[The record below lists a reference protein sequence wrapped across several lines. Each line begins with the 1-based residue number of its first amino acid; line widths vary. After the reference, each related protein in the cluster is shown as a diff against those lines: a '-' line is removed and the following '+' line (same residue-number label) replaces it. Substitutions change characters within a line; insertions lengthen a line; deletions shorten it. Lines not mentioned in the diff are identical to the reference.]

1 MLAEKLRE
9 HGFEVKLMHVPHI
22 PIKNL
27 KNPSFAF
34 SSTFKALIHRGR
46 YDIVH
51 AFNVPAAFAM
61 RYVKAKRKVLS
72 VHGVYSDQV
81 GILHSNML
89 STVVNTAE
97 PHILQWADK
106 LTTDSKTTQKV
117 YKERFGLE
125 FELLPSAIDT
135 SRFKDISE
143 VEKVENQV
151 AYIGRD
157 SFEKGIDVIRKIEP
171 KINGKVVYCTDLSWK
186 EAMAI
191 LKASTLLVV
200 PSRMDSLPTVI
211 KEAHYLRVPVV
222 ATNVGDIPELITNTV
237 SGILV
242 PPNDED
248 KLVDAINLLLEN
260 KEYAKKLAAGGH
272 EYVINNMTWDVVLQK
287 YIQFY
292 EKLVN

>member
-9 HGFEVKLMHVPHI
+9 HGFDVRLMHVPHI
-22 PIKNL
+22 HIKNL

-34 SSTFKALIHRGR
+34 SSTLKALIDRDS

-61 RYVKAKRKVLS
+61 RYVRAKKKVLS

-81 GILHSNML
+81 GILHSSTL
-89 STVVNTAE
+89 STMVNTAE

-106 LTTDSKTTQKV
+106 LTTDSKTTQRV
-117 YKERFGLE
+117 YKARFGLE

-135 SRFKDISE
+135 SKFKDIVE
-143 VEKVENQV
+143 VYKAENQV

-157 SFEKGIDVIRKIEP
+157 SFEKGIDIIKKIEP
-171 KINGKVVYCTDLSWK
+171 RIKGKVVYCTDLSWK
-186 EAMAI
+186 EAMTI
-191 LKASTLLVV
+191 LKVSALLVV

-222 ATNVGDIPELITNTV
+222 ATNVGDIPELITNDV

-242 PPNDED
+242 PPDDAD
-248 KLVDAINLLLEN
+248 KLVDAINLLLTN
-260 KEYAKKLAAGGH
+260 KEYAKKLADRGH
-272 EYVINNMTWDVVLQK
+272 EYVINNMTWDIVLKK

-292 EKLVN
+292 EKLVD